1 MKSFLAGV
9 ELSMMGK
16 FVSIVDW
23 ELNMRNKQTVY
34 KIVYN
39 LFGQGRQEFRI
50 FDGEAAKHQV
60 WDLEYFYE
68 KFGATDIKINR
79 L

>member
-1 MKSFLAGV
+1 M
-9 ELSMMGK
+9 E
-16 FVSIVDW
+16 
-23 ELNMRNKQTVY
+23 QTVY

-50 FDGEAAKHQV
+50 FDGEAAQHQV